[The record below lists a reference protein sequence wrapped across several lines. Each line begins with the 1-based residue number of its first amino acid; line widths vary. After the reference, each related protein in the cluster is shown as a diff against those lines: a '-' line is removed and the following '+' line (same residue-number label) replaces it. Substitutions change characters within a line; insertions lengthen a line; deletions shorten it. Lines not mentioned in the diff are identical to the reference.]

1 MNDPR
6 TAETTAISLAELSH
20 ELNELETSR
29 AALLKR
35 VDALR
40 ATLVSAGNRTTA
52 MRASIDLLCEHI
64 TNLVTAMADLRALEA
79 EMREIG
85 QRLDGADEDALRMG
99 FESDSLSET
108 LDEAE
113 EELERLSSILI
124 DGKERHPRGH

>member
-6 TAETTAISLAELSH
+6 TAETTAIRLAELSH
-20 ELNELETSR
+20 ELDELETSR

-40 ATLVSAGNRTTA
+40 ATLISGGNRTTA

-85 QRLDGADEDALRMG
+85 QRLDGAEDDALRMS

>member
-6 TAETTAISLAELSH
+6 TAETTAIRLAELSH
-20 ELNELETSR
+20 ELDELETSR
-29 AALLKR
+29 IALIKR

-40 ATLVSAGNRTTA
+40 ATLIAGGNRTTA

-85 QRLDGADEDALRMG
+85 QRLDGAEDDAQRMG

-124 DGKERHPRGH
+124 DGRERHPRGH